1 MILQLVVPLV
11 TVKAGLPRPAKEKAS
26 RSVVAAVSFVA
37 GSSPGLGCF
46 ALVLFAPCRYPIGFA
61 TADLVIVA
69 ADPFSLAGPDLAAAA
84 GFAVGLSVAVDS
96 AATVFAAAGRD
107 FAVAADLACSVVGP
121 VCSVVAATGKER
133 AAVGVSC
140 SLTPRSF
147 F

>member
-1 MILQLVVPLV
+1 VILQLVVPLV

-84 GFAVGLSVAVDS
+84 VGLSVAVDS